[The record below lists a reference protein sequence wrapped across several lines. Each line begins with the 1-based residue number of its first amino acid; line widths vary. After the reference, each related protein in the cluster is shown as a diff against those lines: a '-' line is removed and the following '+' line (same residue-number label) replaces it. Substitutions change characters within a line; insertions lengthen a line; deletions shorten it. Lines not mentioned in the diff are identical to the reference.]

1 MAKKTPKLKFESL
14 KGRDQQIV
22 TRLTNSI
29 AFQNR
34 NCCSVDD
41 IAEQFK
47 TTPGR
52 IKANLKRL
60 EEAGLIKVQGEE
72 FQQVVPTAKLLR
84 HQDKNLSEAQAA
96 KLIGQYKRGKYQ

>member
-1 MAKKTPKLKFESL
+1 MTKKQPKLKFESL
-14 KGRDQQIV
+14 KGRDQQIL

-29 AFQNR
+29 AFQNQD
-34 NCCSVDD
+34 CCSVED

-52 IKANLKRL
+52 IKANLTRL
-60 EEAGLIKVQGEE
+60 EEAGLIQVQGEE

-84 HQDKNLSEAQAA
+84 HQDKKLSEAQAE
-96 KLIGQYKRGKYQ
+96 KLVRQYKRGKYE

>member
-1 MAKKTPKLKFESL
+1 MPKKQPKLKFETL
-14 KGRDQQIV
+14 NDRDQQIV

-34 NCCSVDD
+34 DCCSVED

-72 FQQVVPTAKLLR
+72 FQQIIPTTKLLR
-84 HQDKNLSEAQAA
+84 HHDKKLSESQAA
-96 KLIGQYKRGKYQ
+96 KLIGQYKRGKYE

>member
-1 MAKKTPKLKFESL
+1 MAKEHPKRKFESL

-34 NCCSVDD
+34 DCCSVDD
-41 IAEQFK
+41 IAEQFE

-60 EEAGLIKVQGEE
+60 EEAGLIEVKDDLM
-72 FQQVVPTAKLLR
+72 QQIIPTKKLLKK
-84 HQDKNLSEAQAA
+84 QDKKLSEAQAA
-96 KLIGQYKRGKYQ
+96 KLIG